1 MPTMSEKILG
11 KATKKSKVEAGD
23 IVISDIDIAMIHDL
37 TGPLSIESFKKIGI
51 KKVWNSSKIVIPFDH
66 QVPAD
71 SIDSAN
77 NHIIMRKFVKEQNI
91 KNFYDVNAGVC
102 HQILPE
108 LGQSLAGSEGCRL
121 KNPRDRKSTR
131 LNSSH

>member
-77 NHIIMRKFVKEQNI
+77 NHIIMRKFVK
-91 KNFYDVNAGVC
+91 
-102 HQILPE
+102 
-108 LGQSLAGSEGCRL
+108 
-121 KNPRDRKSTR
+121 
-131 LNSSH
+131 